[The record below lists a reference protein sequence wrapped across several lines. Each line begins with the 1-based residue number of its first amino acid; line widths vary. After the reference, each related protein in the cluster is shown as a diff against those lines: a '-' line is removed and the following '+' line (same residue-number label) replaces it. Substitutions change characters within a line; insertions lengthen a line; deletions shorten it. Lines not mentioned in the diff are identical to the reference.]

1 MLTGLDIR
9 DVVLID
15 HLALQCGDGLTV
27 LTGETGAGKSILLD
41 ALGLAL
47 GARAEAALVRKGAI
61 QAVVTASFDMPPAHP
76 VYALLQEQGISVE
89 DDALILRR
97 ILGSDGRSRAFIND
111 QAVSIGLLRQA
122 GALLVEIHG
131 QFETQGLLDAST
143 HRALLDAA
151 AGCGDLRRQVVAAW
165 QGWRETQAR
174 LEKARI
180 DMETAAR
187 EEDWL
192 RHVVAE
198 LEQLAPQQGEEQ
210 SLSEARG
217 LLMNREKFTEAAT
230 SALECL
236 EGGRGAEAQLARA
249 QATLEKTAVKTGASF
264 DSIIDALDRAVS
276 EIAEAAAQLRSL
288 GSDTEYGGQNLEHV
302 EERFFA
308 LRDCAR
314 KHNCTV
320 EELPARLAELSG
332 RLALIDSRGQ
342 TLSAL
347 QAAAMQARQ
356 AYLALAEKL
365 SAARI
370 KAAKKL
376 DQAVMA
382 ELPPLK
388 LEKAKFTTVVTPVVT
403 ESGWGPEG
411 IDTVFFAVATNPGAD
426 PGPLSKIASGGELAR
441 FTLALKVVLA
451 KADAPPVLVFDEVDT
466 GIGGAVSDA
475 VGERLARLGKDFQ
488 VFCVTHSPQVAAR
501 AHSHLVVSKKEKD
514 GKTVTHITTL
524 RTEERQ
530 EEIARMLSGAKIT
543 TEARAAA
550 ARLMETREHAAA

>member
-15 HLALQCGDGLTV
+15 QLALQCGAGLTV

-47 GARAEAALVRKGAI
+47 GARAEAGLVRKGCA
-61 QAVVTASFDMPPAHP
+61 QAVVTASFEVPPGHA
-76 VYALLQEQGISVE
+76 VYALLKEQGLTPE

-97 ILGSDGRSRAFIND
+97 VLGADGRSRAFIND
-111 QAVSIGLLRQA
+111 QAVSVSLQRQIGT
-122 GALLVEIHG
+122 LLVEIHG

-143 HRALLDAA
+143 HRALLDAF
-151 AGCGDLRRQVVAAW
+151 GGLGETRRQVAAAW

-174 LEKARI
+174 LEKAKA
-180 DMETAAR
+180 DMDQAAR

-192 RHVVAE
+192 RHVVTE
-198 LEQLAPQQGEEQ
+198 LERLAPQAGEEE
-210 SLSEARG
+210 SLSDIRG
-217 LLMNREKFTEAAT
+217 RLMNREKFTEAAT
-230 SALECL
+230 AALSCL
-236 EGGRGAEAQLARA
+236 EGERGVETLLARA
-249 QATLEKTAVKTGASF
+249 QAVLEKTAVKTGPAF
-264 DSIIDALDRAVS
+264 DNVIDTLDRAAS
-276 EIAEAAAQLRSL
+276 EIAEAVAQLQSL
-288 GSDTEYGGQNLEHV
+288 GSDADRGGQSLEDI
-302 EERFFA
+302 EDRLYA
-308 LRDCAR
+308 LRDLAR

-320 EELPARLAELSG
+320 DELPARLDELAAK
-332 RLALIDSRGQ
+332 LALIDGRSQ
-342 TLSAL
+342 TLGAL
-347 QAAAMQARQ
+347 EAAAMQARQ

-365 SAARI
+365 SAARK
-370 KAAKKL
+370 KAAKKI

-382 ELPPLK
+382 ELPPLR
-388 LEKAKFTTVVTPVVT
+388 LEKAKFETLVATAAA

-411 IDTVFFAVATNPGAD
+411 VDSVVFAVATNPGAD

-451 KADAPPVLVFDEVDT
+451 KSDAPPVLVFDEVDT

-475 VGERLARLGKDFQ
+475 VGERLARLGRDFQ

-501 AHSHLVVSKKEKD
+501 ADSHFVVSKQEKD
-514 GKTVTHITTL
+514 GKTATRVTHL
-524 RTEERQ
+524 RPEERL

-543 TEARAAA
+543 AEARAAA
-550 ARLMETREHAAA
+550 ARLMENREHAAA